1 MKKIPLP
8 ELVDRMGQSA
18 VAKGL
23 GVSAPAISKALKA
36 AREILVIEH
45 ENGRLTAEEIR
56 PFPCQLAPQR
66 TAA

>member
-8 ELVDRMGQSA
+8 ELVERMGQSA

-36 AREILVIEH
+36 AREILVVEH
-45 ENGRLTAEEIR
+45 ENGTMTAEEIR

>member
-1 MKKIPLP
+1 
-8 ELVDRMGQSA
+8 MGQSA

-36 AREILVIEH
+36 AREILVVEH
-45 ENGRLTAEEIR
+45 ENGTLTAEEIR

>member
-1 MKKIPLP
+1 MKKTPLP
-8 ELVDRMGQSA
+8 ELVERMGQSA

-45 ENGRLTAEEIR
+45 EDGKLTAEEVR
-56 PFPCQLAPQR
+56 PFPCQLPVQR

>member
-8 ELVDRMGQSA
+8 ELVERMGQSA